1 MAEGNVA
8 TLFLDV
14 RSFVREDSEV
24 FPSEALTPSL
34 GSPFVSVY
42 ELDRQTE
49 YLDPSRRRTRQSS
62 RTCTTRS
69 STKRCSS

>member
-8 TLFLDV
+8 TPFLEM

-24 FPSEALTPSL
+24 FPSEAFTPAL

-42 ELDRQTE
+42 ELDGQAE
-49 YLDPSRRRTRQSS
+49 YLDPEQEAYETLVQDLYDE
-62 RTCTTRS
+62 
-69 STKRCSS
+69 